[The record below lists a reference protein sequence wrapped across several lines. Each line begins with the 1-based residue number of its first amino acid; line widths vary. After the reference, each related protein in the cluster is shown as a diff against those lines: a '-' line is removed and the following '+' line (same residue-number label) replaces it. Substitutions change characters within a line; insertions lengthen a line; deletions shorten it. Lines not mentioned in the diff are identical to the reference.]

1 MPPTPRMRQ
10 AIMWRLN
17 PSQSLDICPLINLP
31 LSRLLLE
38 MMLQL
43 VFHII
48 NRDAKQKLSV
58 VDVVHDATLGSG
70 ELKTQTPGN
79 ATNWRNRKIERNKS
93 WEKERR

>member
-1 MPPTPRMRQ
+1 MPPTPRTRQ
-10 AIMWRLN
+10 AIVWRLN
-17 PSQSLDICPLINLP
+17 PSQPVGICPLINLL

-58 VDVVHDATLGSG
+58 VDAVYDATLGSG
-70 ELKTQTPGN
+70 ELKTQTPRN
-79 ATNWRNRKIERNKS
+79 ATNRRNRKIER
-93 WEKERR
+93 EKY